1 MAAKKDDFA
10 RQQSLLNKELKEG
23 TFHRVYLVCGDQAY
37 LRLQNRDRLRAALLG
52 DGDEMNVSSYSGM
65 DVTAREVIDQAE
77 TLPFFADRRVILLEN
92 SVFFSKKASVES
104 DALAAY
110 IPEIPESAALVFVE
124 EAPDKR
130 KKLYKAIQKN
140 GFVLSCED
148 LTPQMLGRW
157 TAGLFQKAGLAI
169 DGPTLNRFLETVG
182 EDMMN
187 IVSESEKL
195 IGYCMGRESVTA
207 EDITFDTPLLVE
219 HLAALRAGHAVECP
233 VYDYTVHNR
242 SDRTLTVR
250 PAKVIVVEGI
260 LIFAEPELCRQ
271 MDIKIFVDTDAD
283 VRILRRIVR
292 DTRDRGR
299 DLESI
304 VTQYLTTVKPMHEMF
319 VEPSKRN
326 ADIIIPEGGHNQVA
340 VDFVV
345 ERIRAHVEGRI

>member
-65 DVTAREVIDQAE
+65 DITAREVIDQAE

-157 TAGLFQKAGLAI
+157 TAGLFKKAGLAI

-187 IVSESEKL
+187 IVSESDKL
-195 IGYCMGRESVTA
+195 IGYCMGRERVTA
-207 EDITFDTPLLVE
+207 QDIAAVCSPQLRDRVFDMIGAVSRRQKDRALSIYMDLI
-219 HLAALRAGHAVECP
+219 ALRTPSQVILTLLQREYSRLLQVKELQEERKSEAEIAAKIGLSPWIVKKNYLPVTRSQDAGRLARALQLCLQADQ
-233 VYDYTVHNR
+233 DYK
-242 SDRTLTVR
+242 S
-250 PAKVIVVEGI
+250 
-260 LIFAEPELCRQ
+260 
-271 MDIKIFVDTDAD
+271 
-283 VRILRRIVR
+283 
-292 DTRDRGR
+292 
-299 DLESI
+299 
-304 VTQYLTTVKPMHEMF
+304 
-319 VEPSKRN
+319 
-326 ADIIIPEGGHNQVA
+326 
-340 VDFVV
+340 
-345 ERIRAHVEGRI
+345 GRIDAGVAAEMTIIRLCG